1 MTVFGWWL
9 LTNCLKRELYEVFKR
24 KPGKDALLVKYT
36 SGGTTPGDAYL
47 WLLDEDFIPKSYKM
61 FVPSMKMEGTPATWG
76 PMDHHRK
83 RYTFTNESFF
93 WWGKKIKYG
102 RSKSNNIMNTKII
115 SNGILRALSI
125 LVGIAC
131 FLFFLYKIQSVI
143 IYVIIAGILS
153 LITGP
158 ITLFLRR
165 RLKFPNTLSVISTML
180 FMLTLVSGLIGM
192 FIPLITEQGESLSL
206 LQIDGLQ
213 QNIQSIFNQINA
225 YFSAKG
231 IDVLSELKN
240 IDLIS
245 QFKEI
250 PNFLNAIVGTVGS
263 FSVGLFSVLFI
274 SFFLMKDRK
283 ILKNGILLLVPNKT
297 KGRFT
302 DSLEK
307 INNLLSRYFI
317 GLIFQISIL
326 FILYTIILLIF
337 DINNAV
343 VIAFLCALLN
353 LIPYVGPLIG
363 AVIMFILSMTSNIGQ
378 DFQTVILPTTSY
390 VMIGYLIAQL
400 VDNFA
405 SQPIIFSKTTKS
417 HPLEIFLIII
427 IGGLLFGIIGMI
439 TAVPLYT
446 ALKVILKEFLSENKI
461 VKTLTKDL

>member
-1 MTVFGWWL
+1 
-9 LTNCLKRELYEVFKR
+9 
-24 KPGKDALLVKYT
+24 
-36 SGGTTPGDAYL
+36 
-47 WLLDEDFIPKSYKM
+47 
-61 FVPSMKMEGTPATWG
+61 
-76 PMDHHRK
+76 
-83 RYTFTNESFF
+83 
-93 WWGKKIKYG
+93 
-102 RSKSNNIMNTKII
+102 
-115 SNGILRALSI
+115 
-125 LVGIAC
+125 
-131 FLFFLYKIQSVI
+131 
-143 IYVIIAGILS
+143 
-153 LITGP
+153 
-158 ITLFLRR
+158 
-165 RLKFPNTLSVISTML
+165 
-180 FMLTLVSGLIGM
+180 M

-250 PNFLNAIVGTVGS
+250 PNFLNTIVGTVGS

-427 IGGLLFGIIGMI
+427 IGGLLFGITGMI